1 LTRILAAGLLSA
13 GATLGVWLLL
23 GLAAI
28 AVARLAGSPS
38 PITQLVGMGLPVAAI
53 LLAPVVAG
61 VSGGLVARRMSGLLS
76 SIVGYV
82 VVVFVLSSQPWQT
95 GLFAIGLAMGIPL
108 VIIGH
113 WAGAAARPS
122 QVRHT

>member
-1 LTRILAAGLLSA
+1 M
-13 GATLGVWLLL
+13 
-23 GLAAI
+23 

-76 SIVGYV
+76 SIVGYGV
-82 VVVFVLSSQPWQT
+82 AAFVLSSLPWQS
-95 GLFAIGLAMGIPL
+95 GFFGIGLVMGIPL

-122 QVRHT
+122 QVRRT

>member
-1 LTRILAAGLLSA
+1 M
-13 GATLGVWLLL
+13 
-23 GLAAI
+23 
-28 AVARLAGSPS
+28 AVARMAGSPS

-53 LLAPVVAG
+53 LLGPLVAG

-76 SIVGYV
+76 AIGGYIVV
-82 VVVFVLSSQPWQT
+82 AFVLSSLPWQA
-95 GLFAIGLAMGIPL
+95 GFFAIGLVMGIPL

>member
-1 LTRILAAGLLSA
+1 MTRIIAAGLLSA
-13 GATLGVWLLL
+13 GATFGGWVLLS
-23 GLAAI
+23 LAAI

-53 LLAPVVAG
+53 LLAPLVAG

-76 SIVGYV
+76 SIVGYIV
-82 VVVFVLSSQPWQT
+82 VTFVLSSMPWQS
-95 GLFAIGLAMGIPL
+95 GLFGIGLVMGIPL

-122 QVRHT
+122 QVRRT